1 MNERKQ
7 HVIKKAHQLFLE
19 KGFQAT
25 SVQDILDYS
34 GISKGTFYNYF
45 PSKSELFKAV
55 FNTINAKY
63 EKERDALL
71 IGENLTDM
79 EVFIKQIHVYIQ
91 SNKRNKLFSLVEEVF
106 VSNDPD
112 LKQFVKRAQLNQT
125 KWIYDRFLELFGH
138 DKQPYLLDC
147 TVIFSGILH
156 HMFHYNHLNKES
168 KYEQIDIIRYCLN
181 RVITIVNDLNKVKVQ
196 LLQPDLLTTWL
207 PDSTDKDVQYRN
219 EFYYLSAALK
229 KIIMKVH
236 QNEPERVKYL
246 QLLDFIQEEL
256 MNNKL
261 PRQFLIESALHSLKL
276 CPELQQTE
284 ELVKFQ
290 ELLYENVLN
299 DY

>member
-1 MNERKQ
+1 MYERKQ
-7 HVIKKAHQLFLE
+7 NVIKKAHQLFLE

-25 SVQDILDYS
+25 SIQDILDYS

-55 FNTINAKY
+55 IQTINSEY

-71 IGENLTDM
+71 IGENLGDM
-79 EVFIKQIHVYIQ
+79 EIFIKQLHIFIQ
-91 SNKRNKLFSLVEEVF
+91 SNKRNKLFSLIEEVL

-112 LKQFVKRAQLNQT
+112 LKQFVKRAQLVQT
-125 KWIYDRFLELFGH
+125 KWLYNRFLDLFGQ

-147 TVIFSGILH
+147 SVIFSGMLH
-156 HMFHYNHLNKES
+156 HMFHYKNLDKGT
-168 KYEQIDIIRYCLN
+168 KYDHQEIIRYCLN
-181 RVITIVNDLNKVKVQ
+181 RVSKIVNDLSKSGEQILK
-196 LLQPDLLTTWL
+196 PDLLTTWL
-207 PDSTDKDVQYRN
+207 PDSIDKEDHFRN
-219 EFYYLSAALK
+219 EFYQLSGTLK
-229 KIIMKVH
+229 KTIMKVH
-236 QNEPERVKYL
+236 QNEPARVKYL

-261 PRQFLIESALHSLKL
+261 PRLYLIESTLLSLKT
-276 CPELQQTE
+276 CPEIKQTE

-290 ELLYENVLN
+290 QLLSEHMLK